1 MARIRRRI
9 GLALIG
15 TMFIASAIAT
25 PAMAALPPRLT
36 GEFLL
41 AEPVDVQ
48 ADCHPAGTSTIS
60 WSASGTAFGP
70 YPGTFVET
78 GTATVG
84 PHTALQYV
92 NGFQLGFVTTADV
105 YFAIDSPIGQVVGSK
120 RLVAPSSTDWGAC
133 YDFENRPLP
142 PPSDLIITGTFR
154 RLFASSL
161 EYEATISAGEG
172 TFLDAGASGL
182 LLEEFHAVVVSGT
195 GTVGD
200 ADVIN
205 EGFTSSLSAVV
216 PAPSGRTTGGGR
228 VGDVTFG
235 YTAGRDNS
243 GPKGRC
249 AVVDQ
254 ASETMV
260 RCLDVTAIVVAG
272 NQATFYGNALV
283 GDTAT
288 RYRIDVIDADESGTG
303 ADSWS
308 ISTWSGYHAGGLLTE
323 GNVQVRS

>member
-1 MARIRRRI
+1 MARIRRRL
-9 GLALIG
+9 GLALA
-15 TMFIASAIAT
+15 TSMLTASAIAA
-25 PAMAALPPRLT
+25 PVAAAAPPTLT
-36 GEFLL
+36 GVVLV
-41 AEPVDVQ
+41 ADPIDVQ
-48 ADCHPAGTSTIS
+48 ADCDPAETSTIS
-60 WSASGTAFGP
+60 WSASGTAFGT

-84 PHTALQYV
+84 PHTLLQYV
-92 NGFQLGFVTTADV
+92 NGFQLGPVVTADV
-105 YFAIDSPIGQVVGSK
+105 FFVIDSPVGQVVGSK
-120 RLVAPSSTDWGAC
+120 RLVVPSPTDWGAC

-142 PPSDLIITGTFR
+142 PPSDLVITGTFR
-154 RLFASSL
+154 RLIPL
-161 EYEATISAGEG
+161 DLTYEATIATPEG
-172 TFLDAGASGL
+172 TFLDSGTSGL

-195 GTVGD
+195 GSIGD

-205 EGFTSSLSAVV
+205 EGFTSSQSGVV
-216 PAPSGRTTGGGR
+216 TATPGRTTGGGR

-249 AVVDQ
+249 AVVDRE
-254 ASETMV
+254 SETMV
-260 RCLDVTAIVVAG
+260 RCLDVTAIAVSG
-272 NQATFYGNALV
+272 NEATFYGNALV

-288 RYRIDVIDADESGTG
+288 RYRIHVVDADESGAG

-308 ISTWSGYHAGGLLTE
+308 ISTLSGYQAGGVLTE